1 MEEMMQYS
9 LLGGFFLL
17 LAVILLQKA
26 RKYRMK
32 LPPSPPGRL
41 ILGHLPLLKQPKAIH
56 RTLHDI
62 SQKYGPIVTLKFG
75 FRTVIIVSSPA
86 AVEECFTKNDVTLA
100 NRPPFLN
107 GKVLNYNFT
116 TLAAAPYG
124 DHWRNLRRL
133 TAIEVFSA
141 SRLNTFAS
149 IRREEVKNLLRKI
162 HKTCGDGSAVI
173 ELRTMLLDLN
183 FNVMMRM
190 VAGKKYYGEDV
201 DGLEESKR
209 FKDMMHEFSECTRVT
224 NLGDLFPI
232 LQCIDYDGFK
242 NRMTQLGKR
251 MDAFWQGL
259 IDEHRVDK
267 SRNTMVSHL
276 LALQES
282 EPEYYTDEIIKGI
295 ILMMLVAGTK
305 TSALSLEWAFSNL
318 LNNPRALKKAVDE
331 VDTQVGH
338 GRLAD
343 EPDFANLHYI
353 QCIIHENLRLCPP
366 APLLVPHVAS
376 ERCTLGGYDIPSGAM
391 VLVNAWSIHRNPDV
405 WDDPLSFKPER
416 FENGKGEPYRLLPF
430 GLGRRGCPGEAMAFR
445 VINLVMSQLLQCFEF
460 STVDGEEVDMTETA
474 ATLMLKINPLHLV
487 CKARPNTHNLLA

>member
-1 MEEMMQYS
+1 MIGS
-9 LLGGFFLL
+9 FLL
-17 LAVILLQKA
+17 VAYFSSLAIAVFHIG
-26 RKYRMK
+26 RKGKRNG
-32 LPPSPPGRL
+32 LCRL
-41 ILGHLPLLKQPKAIH
+41 ISGHLPLLKQPKPIH
-56 RTLHDI
+56 RILHDI
-62 SQKYGPIVTLKFG
+62 SQKYGPVVTLKFG

-86 AVEECFTKNDVTLA
+86 AVEECFTKNDITLA

-162 HKTCGDGSAVI
+162 HKICGDGSAVI

-460 STVDGEEVDMTETA
+460 STVHGEEVDMTETA
-474 ATLMLKINPLHLV
+474 ATLMLKITPLHLV
-487 CKARPNTHNLLA
+487 CKARPNTHNLFA

>member
-1 MEEMMQYS
+1 MFHQERYY
-9 LLGGFFLL
+9 LG
-17 LAVILLQKA
+17 
-26 RKYRMK
+26 
-32 LPPSPPGRL
+32 
-41 ILGHLPLLKQPKAIH
+41 QP
-56 RTLHDI
+56 
-62 SQKYGPIVTLKFG
+62 
-75 FRTVIIVSSPA
+75 
-86 AVEECFTKNDVTLA
+86 
-100 NRPPFLN
+100 PPFLN

-149 IRREEVKNLLRKI
+149 IRREEVKNLLRK
-162 HKTCGDGSAVI
+162 
-173 ELRTMLLDLN
+173 
-183 FNVMMRM
+183 
-190 VAGKKYYGEDV
+190 KYYGEDV

-209 FKDMMHEFSECTRVT
+209 FKDMMHEFSECTR
-224 NLGDLFPI
+224 
-232 LQCIDYDGFK
+232 
-242 NRMTQLGKR
+242 
-251 MDAFWQGL
+251 
-259 IDEHRVDK
+259 
-267 SRNTMVSHL
+267 
-276 LALQES
+276 ES

-376 ERCTLGGYDIPSGAM
+376 ERCTLEAM
-391 VLVNAWSIHRNPDV
+391 IFHQ
-405 WDDPLSFKPER
+405 PER

-460 STVDGEEVDMTETA
+460 STVHGEEVDMTETA
-474 ATLMLKINPLHLV
+474 ATLMLKITPLHLV

>member
-17 LAVILLQKA
+17 LAVTLLQKA
-26 RKYRMK
+26 RKHRMK

-86 AVEECFTKNDVTLA
+86 AVEECFTKNDITLA

-162 HKTCGDGSAVI
+162 HRLCGDGSAVI

-267 SRNTMVSHL
+267 TRNTMVSHL

-295 ILMMLVAGTK
+295 ILVSLK
-305 TSALSLEWAFSNL
+305 SHSAA
-318 LNNPRALKKAVDE
+318 LN
-331 VDTQVGH
+331 
-338 GRLAD
+338 
-343 EPDFANLHYI
+343 
-353 QCIIHENLRLCPP
+353 
-366 APLLVPHVAS
+366 
-376 ERCTLGGYDIPSGAM
+376 
-391 VLVNAWSIHRNPDV
+391 SI
-405 WDDPLSFKPER
+405 LFL
-416 FENGKGEPYRLLPF
+416 FYFILF
-430 GLGRRGCPGEAMAFR
+430 G
-445 VINLVMSQLLQCFEF
+445 IN
-460 STVDGEEVDMTETA
+460 T
-474 ATLMLKINPLHLV
+474 
-487 CKARPNTHNLLA
+487 